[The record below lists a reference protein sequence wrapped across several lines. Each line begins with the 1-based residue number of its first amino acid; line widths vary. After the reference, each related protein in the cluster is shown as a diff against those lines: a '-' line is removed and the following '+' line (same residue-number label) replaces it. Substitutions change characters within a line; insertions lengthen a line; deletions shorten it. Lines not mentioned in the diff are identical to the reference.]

1 METAA
6 VAGATA
12 VTAGCGTGT
21 GAAVAQEIRIER
33 MGRRTCERGKL
44 QGIFDGIGL
53 ADLSRNKALLSEVGR
68 LRQNQMNIRIN
79 LLGDKFIDFF
89 VVKVV
94 ALPRLKNSLR
104 HNSKAVVIDGGKVL
118 RSRCSSLRKQDNV
131 TKTLKNILGV

>member
-12 VTAGCGTGT
+12 VTAGCGTAT

-33 MGRRTCERGKL
+33 MGSSVRSGQVT
-44 QGIFDGIGL
+44 
-53 ADLSRNKALLSEVGR
+53 SEPDEYPY
-68 LRQNQMNIRIN
+68 QSSW
-79 LLGDKFIDFF
+79 
-89 VVKVV
+89 VV